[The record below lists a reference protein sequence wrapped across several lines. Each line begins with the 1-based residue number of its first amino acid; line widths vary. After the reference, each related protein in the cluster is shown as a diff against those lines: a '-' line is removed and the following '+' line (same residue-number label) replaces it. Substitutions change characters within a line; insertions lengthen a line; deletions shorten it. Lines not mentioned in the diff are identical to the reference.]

1 MQKYFC
7 LIILLSL
14 KVTSQIEWPFGL
26 KGPLHAQCKVTWTW
40 PKTDCGVPMNAL
52 VNQIKKWN
60 GAQNCNPPPV
70 IFFSVKMRI

>member
-7 LIILLSL
+7 LIILLTV
-14 KVTSQIEWPFGL
+14 KVTSQIEWPFDL

-40 PKTDCGVPMNAL
+40 PNTDCGVPMNGL

-60 GAQNCNPPPV
+60 GAQNCSPPPV
-70 IFFSVKMRI
+70 IFFNVTKRI